1 MDLPKFKKE
10 KTKLQQIEELE
21 EQIARRKAEELA
33 KVAPAPQ
40 PTQTLNAAPNPSN
53 SMYDNIPKKT
63 AALEVIRVL
72 KMGKIVG
79 VGTIIG
85 AFLILLAATFN
96 TIMSY
101 GVAMLLI
108 VPAAVFIQ
116 RTNTELVRLKKEYSL

>member
-72 KMGKIVG
+72 KQHKGTLQIPLPFDLKEQIILFDGKEEKYIKK
-79 VGTIIG
+79 
-85 AFLILLAATFN
+85 LLED
-96 TIMSY
+96 I
-101 GVAMLLI
+101 
-108 VPAAVFIQ
+108 
-116 RTNTELVRLKKEYSL
+116 E